1 MKNTISITLEN
12 CTGFE
17 VPKKMMK
24 LSYVVESDSTK
35 NGKRKIKCSEMDIE
49 IFPGAFDIDD
59 HYKHKTLLE
68 RLHQPSGDIVYLSY
82 NEGDTE
88 VFLYPPWDG
97 GDGSDKYFYSN
108 TYQDSKL
115 LGNLII
121 NIKP

>member
-49 IFPGAFDIDD
+49 IFPT
-59 HYKHKTLLE
+59 YK
-68 RLHQPSGDIVYLSY
+68 
-82 NEGDTE
+82 
-88 VFLYPPWDG
+88 
-97 GDGSDKYFYSN
+97 
-108 TYQDSKL
+108 
-115 LGNLII
+115 
-121 NIKP
+121 